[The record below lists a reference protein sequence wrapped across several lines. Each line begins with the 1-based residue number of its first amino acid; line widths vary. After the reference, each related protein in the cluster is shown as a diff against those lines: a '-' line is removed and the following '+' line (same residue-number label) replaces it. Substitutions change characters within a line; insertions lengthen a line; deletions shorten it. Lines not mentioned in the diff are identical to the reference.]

1 MTDAPRYRFGS
12 FVVSTRRRTLQ
23 RDGQEVALIPRYF
36 DLLVLLLERRHD
48 AVHRDEI
55 FARVWSDV
63 VVSDGAL
70 SQAIRT
76 LRRTLGDDSREPLFI
91 RTVARHGYR
100 FVHPAVIEELDEPAV
115 VEGAGPGPPVDTVPG
130 VPAPSPAE
138 RAADVDRLVDH
149 LVAPR
154 NAASEE
160 DRRDVAERLHAL
172 GTAEALARLE
182 ARGADPLARALL
194 RDSRWD
200 VPGAG
205 EVPLVGRPGGLR
217 AGLQLARLRWHHASR
232 QVRARWTAAASGGL
246 GAGACAGAVGG
257 LLLAVLSPAVPASA
271 VVVLAAIGAA
281 AGALGGAGI
290 GAGLEAAEAL
300 ARSRRG
306 LALVVCGGLG
316 GSLVALLARWVVS
329 WTLEALFG
337 LSPNISAGPLEGA
350 AIGAAAGLGYAWA
363 TPQPA
368 GGGIAAPRRRAR
380 LRVALQV
387 ALCCGLAAIALGALG
402 RQMVGGVVNETA
414 RAAHGSRLSLS
425 PLGVITGE
433 AAFGPLTGMLIGAAE
448 GAVFGFGLALGL
460 TRRPRP

>member
-1 MTDAPRYRFGS
+1 
-12 FVVSTRRRTLQ
+12 
-23 RDGQEVALIPRYF
+23 
-36 DLLVLLLERRHD
+36 
-48 AVHRDEI
+48 
-55 FARVWSDV
+55 
-63 VVSDGAL
+63 
-70 SQAIRT
+70 
-76 LRRTLGDDSREPLFI
+76 
-91 RTVARHGYR
+91 
-100 FVHPAVIEELDEPAV
+100 
-115 VEGAGPGPPVDTVPG
+115 VDTVPG

-154 NAASEE
+154 NAVSEE

-205 EVPLVGRPGGLR
+205 EVPCREARRLR
-217 AGLQLARLRWHHASR
+217 AGMQLARLRWHHASR

-246 GAGACAGAVGG
+246 VRGVRRRGRR
-257 LLLAVLSPAVPASA
+257 PAARRSCPQQFRPPRGRARCDRRR
-271 VVVLAAIGAA
+271 

-337 LSPNISAGPLEGA
+337 LSPNISAGPLEGRRS
-350 AIGAAAGLGYAWA
+350 
-363 TPQPA
+363 
-368 GGGIAAPRRRAR
+368 APPGPR
-380 LRVALQV
+380 LRVGHA
-387 ALCCGLAAIALGALG
+387 ATRGWGHCRAASARPTAGCAAGGLCCGLAAIALGALG

-414 RAAHGSRLSLS
+414 RPPTAPGFTLSARSHHRRGGLRA
-425 PLGVITGE
+425 TDR
-433 AAFGPLTGMLIGAAE
+433 MLIGAAE

-460 TRRPRP
+460 TKRPRP